1 MSDTSLDELHE
12 FAADLGVPPRA
23 FHADHYDLPDEHR
36 DRAVAAGAQEV
47 SSRDI
52 VRILRAAGLRR
63 RAIGADKRRD
73 IGADKRRDIG
83 ADKRPHILH

>member
-63 RAIGADKRRD
+63 RDIRADERRD
-73 IGADKRRDIG
+73 MG